1 MGFTRDAL
9 DGLAALLAAASVGT
23 YRETGAYAEGETG
36 IIIGLVPQSPDR
48 VICLIPYPLTDDPT
62 LSNSVLGLQVRCRA
76 AGRDVRDAFD
86 LADAV
91 FDQLHALGDVDLA
104 PGIRLHIAERRSGI
118 PLGEDSNGRAEWSDN
133 YELTLDRPSVHRI

>member
-1 MGFTRDAL
+1 MGYTRDSL
-9 DGLAALLAAASVGT
+9 DGLARLLASRSVGT
-23 YRETGAYAEGETG
+23 YRETGAYLPGETG

-62 LSNSVLGLQVRCRA
+62 LSNSVMGLQVRSRA

-91 FDQLHALGDVDLA
+91 FDQLHGLGDIDLA
-104 PGIRLHIAERRSGI
+104 PGVRLHIAERQSGV

-133 YELTLDRPSVHRI
+133 YQLTLDRASAHRI